1 MMPIKDTGQK
11 RRKMGIRALGN
22 VPWGTHVCQF
32 YKTKDDLID
41 ILVPYFKAG
50 LENHEFCL
58 WVTSEPLRAPEAKEA
73 LATSVSDLEEYI
85 KSGQMEILSHN
96 EWYLKQGTF
105 EQQRTI
111 KRWTDKLDKCLTDG
125 YTGMR
130 TAGNMTWLDK
140 KLWGNFN
147 DYEKEINEVIRKY
160 RMIAICSYSL
170 HDLGILEVIQVSN
183 NHQYALI
190 KHGGKWK
197 LVKDDERKRAEKALL
212 ADKARLK
219 SLVSESSLAEDRKK
233 HSISVRVHEQ
243 ILQTLVVSKMKLE
256 MLSESTSSEKFF
268 REVNDVCQLLST
280 TIRDLNALALEIN
293 SPVLHE
299 LGFEKGVDSLLKQIE
314 IMHGITSK
322 FEDDGQ
328 VKHLRADVSDVLFQ
342 SLRELFTNVLRHA
355 HAQILK
361 VSIHKFGSQI
371 QIRIEDDGVG
381 FNASEVNQRGARQR
395 GFGHLGIATRL
406 EELGGRLE
414 IDSKPG
420 HGCRVTMTAP
430 LISDK

>member
-1 MMPIKDTGQK
+1 MIDTGQG
-11 RRKMGIRALGN
+11 RRKTGIRALGD

-50 LENHEFCL
+50 LESHEFCL
-58 WVTSEPLRAPEAKEA
+58 WVTSEPLRAPEAEEA
-73 LATSVSDLEEYI
+73 LAKSVSDLEEYVR
-85 KSGQMEILSHN
+85 SGQMEIFSHN

-105 EQQRTI
+105 EQRRTL
-111 KRWTDKLDKCLTDG
+111 KGWKDKLDKALTDG
-125 YTGMR
+125 YTGVR
-130 TAGNMTWLDK
+130 IAGNTTWLDK
-140 KLWGNFN
+140 RLWGNFI
-147 DYEKEINEVIRKY
+147 DYEKEMNEVIRKY

-170 HDLGILEVIQVSN
+170 HDLGILEVIQVSS
-183 NHQYALI
+183 NHQYTII
-190 KHGGKWK
+190 KHGGKWE
-197 LVKDDERKRAEKALL
+197 LVKNDERKRAEKALL
-212 ADKARLK
+212 ADQARLK
-219 SLVSESSLAEDRKK
+219 SLVSESLLAEDRKT

-243 ILQTLVVSKMKLE
+243 IIQTLAVSKMKLE
-256 MLSESTSSEKFF
+256 MLSESTSSEEFSK
-268 REVNDVCQLLST
+268 EVNDVCQLLGT
-280 TIRDLNALALEIN
+280 TIWDLNALALEIN

-299 LGFEKGVDSLLKQIE
+299 FGFEKGVDSLLKQIE
-314 IMHGITSK
+314 RKHGITSK
-322 FEDDGQ
+322 FKDDGQ
-328 VKHLRADVSDVLFQ
+328 VKHLRADVRDVLFR
-342 SLRELFTNVLRHA
+342 SVRELFTNVLKHA

-361 VSIHKFGSQI
+361 VSIQKFGSQI

-406 EELGGRLE
+406 EELGGHLE

>member
-1 MMPIKDTGQK
+1 MIDTGQG
-11 RRKMGIRALGN
+11 RRKTGIRALGD

-50 LENHEFCL
+50 LESHEFCL
-58 WVTSEPLRAPEAKEA
+58 WVTSEPLRAPEAEEA
-73 LATSVSDLEEYI
+73 LAKSVSDLEEYV
-85 KSGQMEILSHN
+85 KSGQMEIFSHN

-105 EQQRTI
+105 EQRRTL
-111 KRWTDKLDKCLTDG
+111 KGWKDKLDKALTDG
-125 YTGMR
+125 YTGVR
-130 TAGNMTWLDK
+130 IAGNTTWLDK
-140 KLWGNFN
+140 RLWGNFI
-147 DYEKEINEVIRKY
+147 DYEKEMNEVIRKY

-170 HDLGILEVIQVSN
+170 HDLGILEVIQVSS
-183 NHQYALI
+183 NHQYTII
-190 KHGGKWK
+190 KHGGKWE
-197 LVKDDERKRAEKALL
+197 LVKNDERKRAEKALL
-212 ADKARLK
+212 ADQARLK
-219 SLVSESSLAEDRKK
+219 SLVSESLLAEDRKT

-243 ILQTLVVSKMKLE
+243 IIQTLAVSKMKLE
-256 MLSESTSSEKFF
+256 MLSESTSSEEFSK
-268 REVNDVCQLLST
+268 EVNDVCQLLGT
-280 TIRDLNALALEIN
+280 TIWDLNALALEIN

-299 LGFEKGVDSLLKQIE
+299 FGFEKGVDSLLKQIE
-314 IMHGITSK
+314 RKHGITSK
-322 FEDDGQ
+322 FKDDGQ
-328 VKHLRADVSDVLFQ
+328 VKHLRADVRDVLFR
-342 SLRELFTNVLRHA
+342 SVRELFTNVLKHA

-361 VSIHKFGSQI
+361 VSIQKFGSQI

-406 EELGGRLE
+406 EELGGHLE